1 MVELYHKFTGRHL
14 QSLIII
20 SSARVLGML
29 QDRNLTITSYLAH
42 VFAVFEDFKL
52 IAKIR
57 EEIKKVKPNLIS
69 LTPGITSF

>member
-1 MVELYHKFTGRHL
+1 
-14 QSLIII
+14 
-20 SSARVLGML
+20 ML

-52 IAKIR
+52 IAEIR